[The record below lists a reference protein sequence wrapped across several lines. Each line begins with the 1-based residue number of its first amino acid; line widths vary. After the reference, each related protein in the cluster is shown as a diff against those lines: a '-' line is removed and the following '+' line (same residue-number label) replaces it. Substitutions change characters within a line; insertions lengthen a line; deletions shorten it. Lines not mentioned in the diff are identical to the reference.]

1 MSSGW
6 SQYKQGTNDGGSSHT
21 NIFFPLSGAIAAVA
35 STALAKGRG
44 CLDRSRVSRSPSSSE
59 EFEILEMLT
68 LRTLMK

>member
-6 SQYKQGTNDGGSSHT
+6 SQYKQGRNDGGSSHN
-21 NIFFPLSGAIAAVA
+21 NIFFPLSGAIAAV
-35 STALAKGRG
+35 STALEQCRC

-59 EFEILEMLT
+59 EFEIFEMLT